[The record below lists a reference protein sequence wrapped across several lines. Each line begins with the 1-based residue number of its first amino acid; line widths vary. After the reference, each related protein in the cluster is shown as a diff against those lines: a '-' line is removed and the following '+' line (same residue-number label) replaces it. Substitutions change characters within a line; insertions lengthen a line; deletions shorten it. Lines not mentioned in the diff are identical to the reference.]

1 MGSSDTGI
9 VTRKRGRP
17 KGAKDKKKRDY
28 TVSQKALEQRR
39 KSFSL
44 KLPET
49 DDDKSYN
56 SLLIEHILGI
66 NEIAQHADRHD
77 INSLKSCFTNY
88 LKLCYQN
95 GMPISNLH
103 AYASMGFDLQSF
115 TDFAKGKDPER
126 RAFVSLIKT
135 TCAMSREG
143 QVSAGKLNPVIG
155 IFWQRNYDGL
165 RNDTEQIQS
174 IQEQEDDDNNNSSY
188 KEKYRKLI
196 GGGNE

>member
-9 VTRKRGRP
+9 VKKKRTGRP
-17 KGAKDKKKRDY
+17 KGAKCKNGY
-28 TVSQKALEQRR
+28 TMSKEALEQRR

-49 DDDKSYN
+49 DDEKSYN

-77 INSLKSCFTNY
+77 LNSLKSCFTNY

-115 TDFAKGKDPER
+115 YKFAMGKDPER
-126 RAFVSLIKT
+126 RAFVSLVKT

-174 IQEQEDDDNNNSSY
+174 IQEQEDDDNNSSY

>member
-9 VTRKRGRP
+9 VKRKRGRP
-17 KGAKDKKKRDY
+17 KGAKDKKQRGY

-39 KSFSL
+39 NNAAL
-44 KLPET
+44 RVPTTEE
-49 DDDKSYN
+49 DKSYN
-56 SLLIEHILGI
+56 QVLIEHIIGI
-66 NEIAQHADRHD
+66 NEIAQQADRHD
-77 INSLKSCFTNY
+77 INSLKSCFANY
-88 LKLCYQN
+88 LNLCYKN

-103 AYASMGFDLQSF
+103 AYASMGFDFQSF

-126 RAFVSLIKT
+126 RAFVSLVKT